1 MKGTKRAASHT
12 AEREQGALWSET
24 RRLMRRYH
32 IRARKRL
39 GQHFLVDEEVLGLIV
54 AAAELEPRDVV
65 MEVGPGLGIL
75 TRELAGRAGS
85 VVAVELDDRLAAI
98 LGQTLSSFPN
108 VFIFNQSVLEIEP
121 GALIRETVPLP
132 DSDGPLHYK
141 VVANLPYYITSAA
154 LRHFLEAEV
163 RPDSMVVMVQKEVAK
178 AIIAGPGDMSLLSV
192 SVQFYA
198 EPRLVSYVPAA
209 SFHPAPEVDS
219 AVLRLNLHSQPA
231 VAVNDEAG
239 FFGLVR
245 AGFSAPRKQIINSL
259 ANGLGRPRDEVLSIL
274 ERAGISPRRRAETL
288 SISEWAGLWR
298 VYSQN
303 DENADS

>member
-1 MKGTKRAASHT
+1 MKGTKRAAGHAT
-12 AEREQGALWSET
+12 EQEQGPLWLET

-32 IRARKRL
+32 LRARKRL
-39 GQHFLVDEEVLGLIV
+39 GQHFLVDEEALGRIV

-65 MEVGPGLGIL
+65 MEVGPGLGML

-85 VVAVELDDRLAAI
+85 VVAVELDDRLADI

-108 VFIFNQSVLEIEP
+108 VFIVNRSVLEIEP

-132 DSDGPLHYK
+132 EFDGQLHYK

-154 LRHFLEAEV
+154 LRHFMEAKV
-163 RPDSMVVMVQKEVAK
+163 RPDSMVVMVQKEVAE
-178 AIIAGPGDMSLLSV
+178 AIIAKPGDMSLLSV
-192 SVQFYA
+192 SIQFYA

-209 SFHPAPEVDS
+209 SFYPAPEVDS

-231 VAVNDEAG
+231 VAVSDEAG
-239 FFGLVR
+239 FFDLVR
-245 AGFSAPRKQIINSL
+245 AGFSAARKQLVNSL
-259 ANGLGRPRDEVLSIL
+259 AKGLGCSREDVLSIL
-274 ERAGISPRRRAETL
+274 ERAGISSRRRAETL

-303 DENADS
+303 DENADH